1 MPLNSKANN
10 RRSCYAGR
18 LEECMDVGIE
28 SNDSA
33 PLIGSISE
41 YAHIRRNAETNLA
54 DMNDIPTR
62 FPECD
67 CR

>member
-1 MPLNSKANN
+1 M
-10 RRSCYAGR
+10 
-18 LEECMDVGIE
+18 EVGIE
-28 SNDSA
+28 SNDRA

-41 YAHIRRNAETNLA
+41 YAHIRRNPETNLA